1 MPREAAGSPA
11 ASRLTRSERAS
22 PRRAILI
29 LASLALSACG
39 GGDAETNQVASTP
52 EVNAEEIA
60 ANDLTA
66 IDAVAAEDANIAAD
80 VNFIENEGDDAA
92 SNNSTGNSD

>member
-1 MPREAAGSPA
+1 M
-11 ASRLTRSERAS
+11 RAT
-22 PRRAILI
+22 ILI
-29 LASLALSACG
+29 LSALALGACG
-39 GGDAETNQVASTP
+39 GGEAETNEVAAAP

-80 VNFIENEGDDAA
+80 VNFVENEGDNASGNGAGNAA
-92 SNNSTGNSD
+92 QGNRN